1 MRIFMLTDVSFE
13 DPILKSNNILFGLTN
28 NCNYVL
34 PDAVG
39 QILLDEGLAAP
50 YENQVFWNGGLL

>member
-1 MRIFMLTDVSFE
+1 MLTDVSFE

-50 YENQVFWNGGLL
+50 YENQVYWNGDVL